1 MNDLADTLKS
11 TIQEKAS
18 SISPAGTLSGTNY
31 KVSKNNMSMTQ
42 VESNVERIQTR
53 IDMIRQESSTLSF
66 RMERMLEQRKQLTQ
80 EKNTL
85 KDLLTELNVSA
96 TK

>member
-1 MNDLADTLKS
+1 M
-11 TIQEKAS
+11 EKV
-18 SISPAGTLSGTNY
+18 THLSRTNS
-31 KVSKNNMSMTQ
+31 VPSKNNMSMSQ

-53 IDMIRQESSTLSF
+53 IDMIRQESRTLSF

-80 EKNTL
+80 EKNAL
-85 KDLLTELNVSA
+85 KDLLTELDVSS

>member
-1 MNDLADTLKS
+1 M
-11 TIQEKAS
+11 
-18 SISPAGTLSGTNY
+18 SI
-31 KVSKNNMSMTQ
+31 TQ

-53 IDMIRQESSTLSF
+53 IDMIRQESRTLSF

>member
-1 MNDLADTLKS
+1 
-11 TIQEKAS
+11 
-18 SISPAGTLSGTNY
+18 
-31 KVSKNNMSMTQ
+31 MSMTQ

-53 IDMIRQESSTLSF
+53 IDMIRQESRTLSF
-66 RMERMLEQRKQLTQ
+66 RIERMMEQRKNLTQ

-85 KDLLTELNVSA
+85 KDLLRELNVSS

>member
-1 MNDLADTLKS
+1 MH
-11 TIQEKAS
+11 
-18 SISPAGTLSGTNY
+18 LSKTNS
-31 KVSKNNMSMTQ
+31 VPSKNNMSMTQ

-53 IDMIRQESSTLSF
+53 IDMIRQESRTLSF

-85 KDLLTELNVSA
+85 KDLLTELNVSS

>member
-1 MNDLADTLKS
+1 
-11 TIQEKAS
+11 
-18 SISPAGTLSGTNY
+18 
-31 KVSKNNMSMTQ
+31 MSMSQ

-53 IDMIRQESSTLSF
+53 IDMIRQESRTLSF

>member
-1 MNDLADTLKS
+1 M
-11 TIQEKAS
+11 
-18 SISPAGTLSGTNY
+18 SISNI
-31 KVSKNNMSMTQ
+31 
-42 VESNVERIQTR
+42 ESNVERIQTR
-53 IDMIRQESSTLSF
+53 IDMIRQESRTLSF

-85 KDLLTELNVSA
+85 KDLLKELSANVSA

>member
-1 MNDLADTLKS
+1 MH
-11 TIQEKAS
+11 
-18 SISPAGTLSGTNY
+18 LSKTNS
-31 KVSKNNMSMTQ
+31 VPSKNNMSMTQ

-53 IDMIRQESSTLSF
+53 IDMIRQESRTLSF